1 MFLENLLNSSK
12 TPTETISRPATATA
26 TTTTTVPAA
35 RFGENVDDDENR
47 HERTGSVKFADQ
59 AEDIREVIRL
69 KTKMKSIST

>member
-1 MFLENLLNSSK
+1 LFLENLLNSSK
-12 TPTETISRPATATA
+12 TPTETISRPATA